1 MENYY
6 PQAKPQAALTHSHN
20 PAQQPIDNNLPHSLL
35 TLSHM
40 IVSIVSPAVTIYSNI
55 HVNQSTMPTY

>member
-6 PQAKPQAALTHSHN
+6 PQTKPQAATPQRHQPSE
-20 PAQQPIDNNLPHSLL
+20 QPIDNIIPHNLL

-40 IVSIVSPAVTIYSNI
+40 IASIVSPAVTIYSNI
-55 HVNQSTMPTY
+55 NMNQSTVLDY

>member
-6 PQAKPQAALTHSHN
+6 PQAPPTATPQRH
-20 PAQQPIDNNLPHSLL
+20 QPSEQTIDNNLPHSLL

-55 HVNQSTMPTY
+55 NVNQSTVLAY

>member
-6 PQAKPQAALTHSHN
+6 PQAKPQAATTQRHQPSE
-20 PAQQPIDNNLPHSLL
+20 QPIDNNLPHSLL

-55 HVNQSTMPTY
+55 NVNQSTVLAY